1 MFGAGLRAFAGMS
14 PFEIKDELIRLA
26 GSAGHGPAR
35 VFLDAGR
42 GNPNWIATRARAA
55 FFQLGRFALEEA
67 ARTMRHPAGL
77 AGMPRRDG
85 IAARLDAW
93 LDPDTKSL
101 LAAAAPLGCQGDAF
115 VHELVNAIA
124 GDTYPVPDRMLPH
137 AETIVGEYVLRT
149 LCGDRRPPGR
159 VDLFATEGAT
169 AAICYVLRSLHA
181 NRLLRPGDRIALGTP
196 IFTPYLELPGLED
209 FDLEP
214 VHIEATAANGFQYTA
229 AALRPLEDPRVK
241 AFFLVN
247 PGNPTAM
254 ALGAPARRRIADIVR
269 RRPDLM
275 ILTDDVYATFVPG
288 FRSLFADLP
297 RNTIAVYSFSKYF
310 GATGWRL
317 GAIALHSD
325 NVFDHAIAALPEAE
339 KAALSR
345 RYAPLAPDPG
355 NLRFIERLVADSR
368 DVALRHTAGLSPPQ
382 QAMMTLFAL
391 SDLADDAQ
399 SYRAACR
406 ALLRRREHAFAAAL
420 GTSPAHSPL
429 ATRYYGLI
437 DLGDWLEKE
446 VGPAARR
453 FLQRNV
459 HPLDIVFRLAREHG
473 LVVLNG
479 GGFHAPD
486 WSARVSFANL
496 DEDSYAMIGRAIR
509 AIAAE
514 YLASY
519 RNQIKHRLRRLTNP

>member
-26 GSAGHGPAR
+26 GAAGHGPAR
-35 VFLDAGR
+35 IYLDAGR

-55 FFQLGRFALEEA
+55 FFALGRFALMEA
-67 ARTMRHPAGL
+67 ERTMSHPAGL
-77 AGMPRRDG
+77 AGMARRDG

-101 LAAAAPLGCQGDAF
+101 LATATSLGCAGDAF
-115 VHELVNAIA
+115 VHELTSAIA
-124 GDTYPVPDRMLPH
+124 GDTYPVPDRMLRH
-137 AETIVGEYVLRT
+137 AETIVREYLLRT
-149 LCGDRRPPGR
+149 LCGPDRPAGR

-181 NRLLRPGDRIALGTP
+181 NRLLSPGDRIALGTP
-196 IFTPYLELPGLED
+196 IFTPYLDLPGLED
-209 FDLEP
+209 FGLEP
-214 VHIEATAANGFQYTA
+214 VHIEAKAEDGYQYTA
-229 AALRPLEDPRVK
+229 GALRPLEDPRVK

-254 ALGAPARRRIADIVR
+254 ALGAPARARIASLVR
-269 RRPDLM
+269 DRRPDLM
-275 ILTDDVYATFVPG
+275 LLSDDVYAPFIPG
-288 FRSLFADLP
+288 FRSLFAELP
-297 RNTIAVYSFSKYF
+297 HNTIAVYSFSKYF

-317 GAIALHSD
+317 GTIALHEH
-325 NVFDHAIAALPEAE
+325 NVFDRAIAALPDAE
-339 KAALSR
+339 QAALAR
-345 RYAPLAPDPG
+345 RYASLAPDPAR
-355 NLRFIERLVADSR
+355 LRFIDRMVADSR

-391 SDLADDAQ
+391 ADLADQ
-399 SYRAACR
+399 TGSYRAATR
-406 ALLRRREHAFAAAL
+406 ALLRRREQAFAAAL
-420 GTSPAHSPL
+420 GTVAARSPL

-437 DLGDWLEKE
+437 DLGFWLQGE
-446 VGPAARR
+446 VGKPALD
-453 FLQRNV
+453 FLQKNV
-459 HPLDIVFRLAREHG
+459 HPLDLVFRLAREHG

-496 DEDSYAMIGRAIR
+496 DEAAYATIGKAIR
-509 AIAAE
+509 AIAAD
-514 YLASY
+514 YLAAY
-519 RNQIKHRLRRLTNP
+519 RRRSRPNKAG